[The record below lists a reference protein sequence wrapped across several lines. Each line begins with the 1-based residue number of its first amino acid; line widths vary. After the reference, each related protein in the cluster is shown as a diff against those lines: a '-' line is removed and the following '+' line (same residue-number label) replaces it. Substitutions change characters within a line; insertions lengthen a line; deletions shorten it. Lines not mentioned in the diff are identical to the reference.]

1 MISVQVTV
9 TIDNNRVVDSQVY
22 IGPNNSYFMGGERKD
37 EKLDIETHRK
47 ASIVY
52 DRVLDFAEQIRKA

>member
-1 MISVQVTV
+1 MISIQVTV

-37 EKLDIETHRK
+37 EKLELETHRQ
-47 ASIVY
+47 ASKLY
-52 DRVLDFAEQIRKA
+52 DRALDFAEQIKK